1 MASTAA
7 EVARAHA
14 SGRSFEHLNNVLVN
28 ALRTYHD
35 TALLHTSDGGSFTG
49 GEIEG
54 QVARYVAVLE
64 RQGVGLG
71 VRIAL
76 LAGNS
81 VEVLFVQQAI
91 GVLGGVFTPL
101 HPLGA
106 PSDFAYMLADA
117 QIDIVI
123 VDKARER
130 EIVEAVA
137 LSGRA
142 AHILMLGGANDEDL
156 VLLAQREQATRI
168 TLRPIDAEAICRI
181 IYTGGTTGVPK
192 ASQASFRSM
201 STMYG
206 IELND
211 WQWPEKIRHLLVA
224 PLSHVGAVCFTPT
237 IAQGGSL
244 YVEKGF
250 DVVRVLS
257 FIERERITCMLMV
270 PTMIG
275 ALLDHPRLKEFDVSS
290 LETIFYGGS
299 PISPARL
306 KAAIAHFGPIFF
318 QFYGQAEAITTVT
331 VMRREEH
338 DLSSD
343 RRLASC
349 GRPVPEA
356 AVRLFDA
363 DGNEP
368 PDGEPGELCVRG
380 PLVMSGYLNK
390 PEETAQAFRG
400 GWLHTGDIAVR
411 DPDGFLRLVDRAKD
425 LVITGGF
432 NVYPRAVED
441 ALEDHP
447 AVATASVFGI
457 PDDYWGEIV
466 VAAVVLRDKS
476 IDVSDL
482 IAHVRRRKGPVQTP
496 KRIEIVDRIP
506 LTAVGKPDKKELRRM
521 FSPAASDDKARK
533 PSEGHST

>member
-1 MASTAA
+1 MISSAV

-14 SGRSFEHLNNVLVN
+14 SGRSFEHLNDVLVN
-28 ALRTYHD
+28 ALRAHRD
-35 TALLHTSDGGSFTG
+35 TMLLHTAEGQSFMG
-49 GEIEG
+49 GEIEAE
-54 QVARYVAVLE
+54 VARYQVALE
-64 RQGVGLG
+64 RLGVGLG
-71 VRIAL
+71 VRVAL

-81 VEVLFVQQAI
+81 AEVLFVQQAI
-91 GVLGGVFTPL
+91 GLLGGVFTPL
-101 HPLGA
+101 HPLGS
-106 PSDFAYMLADA
+106 PSDFSYMLADA
-117 QIDIVI
+117 KVNLVI
-123 VDKARER
+123 VDKAREK
-130 EIVEAVA
+130 EIAKAVEF
-137 LSGRA
+137 SGSA
-142 AHILMLGGANDEDL
+142 ARVLTFGGADECDL
-156 VLLAQREQATRI
+156 ILLAKRQEANKI
-168 TLRPIDAEAICRI
+168 IVRPIDPEAICRI

-192 ASQASFRSM
+192 AAQASFRAM

-224 PLSHVGAVCFTPT
+224 PLSHSGAVCFAPT

-244 YVEKGF
+244 YVERGF

-257 FIERERITCMLMV
+257 AIERHRITCMLMV

-275 ALLDHPRLKEFDVSS
+275 AILDHPRLNEFDVSS
-290 LETIFYGGS
+290 LETVFYGAS
-299 PISPARL
+299 PISSSRL

-331 VMRREEH
+331 IMRREEH

-349 GRPVPEA
+349 GRPVREA
-356 AVRLFDA
+356 AVRLLDA
-363 DGNEP
+363 DGNEV

-380 PLVMSGYLNK
+380 PLLMSGYLNK
-390 PEETAQAFRG
+390 PEETAEALRG

-425 LVITGGF
+425 MVITGGF

-441 ALEDHP
+441 VLEAHA

-457 PDDYWGEIV
+457 PDDHWGEIV
-466 VAAVVLRDKS
+466 VAAVVLRDKNAN
-476 IDVSDL
+476 VSDL
-482 IAHVRRRKGPVQTP
+482 IAHVRARKGPVQTP
-496 KRIEIVDRIP
+496 KRIEILDRIP

-521 FSPAASDDKARK
+521 FSPVEDKQR
-533 PSEGHST
+533 

>member
-1 MASTAA
+1 VVSSAA
-7 EVARAHA
+7 GEVARAHV
-14 SGRSFEHLNNVLVN
+14 SGRSFEHLNDMLVK
-28 ALRTYHD
+28 ALRTYRD
-35 TALLHTSDGGSFTG
+35 TVLLRTLDGQHFTG
-49 GEIEG
+49 GGIEVE
-54 QVARYVAVLE
+54 VARYQAALE
-64 RQGVGLG
+64 NLGVGLG
-71 VRIAL
+71 VRVAL
-76 LAGNS
+76 LAGNG

-91 GVLGGVFTPL
+91 GLLGGIFTPL

-117 QIDIVI
+117 KVDVVI
-123 VDKARER
+123 VDKAREK
-130 EIVEAVA
+130 EIVQAVE
-137 LSGRA
+137 LSRCA
-142 AHILMLGGANDEDL
+142 ARVLTFGGADENDL
-156 VLLAQREQATRI
+156 ILLTKTQTANQI
-168 TLRPIDAEAICRI
+168 VLRPIDPEAICRI

-192 ASQASFRSM
+192 AAQASFRSM

-211 WQWPEKIRHLLVA
+211 WQWPEEIRNLLVA
-224 PLSHVGAVCFTPT
+224 PLSHAGAVCFTPT
-237 IAQGGSL
+237 IAQGGCL
-244 YVEKGF
+244 YVERGF

-257 FIERERITCMLMV
+257 AIERHRITCMLMV

-275 ALLDHPRLKEFDVSS
+275 AILDHPRLNDFDVSS
-290 LETIFYGGS
+290 LETVFYGAS
-299 PISPARL
+299 PISPSRL

-331 VMRREEH
+331 IMRREEH

-349 GRPVPEA
+349 GRPVREA
-356 AVRLFDA
+356 AVRLLDA
-363 DGNEP
+363 DGNEV

-380 PLVMSGYLNK
+380 PLLMSGYLNK
-390 PEETAQAFRG
+390 PEETAEALRG

-425 LVITGGF
+425 MVITGGF

-441 ALEDHP
+441 VLEAHP

-457 PDDYWGEIV
+457 PDDHWGEIV
-466 VAAVVLRDKS
+466 AAAVVLRDKNAT
-476 IDVSDL
+476 VSEL
-482 IAHVRRRKGPVQTP
+482 IAHVRQRKGSVQAP
-496 KRIEIVDRIP
+496 KRIEILDRIP

-521 FSPAASDDKARK
+521 FSPTGGKQ
-533 PSEGHST
+533 P